1 MPLPITRIHSPN
13 LLKHHDASFSI
24 SNRPMLHALGHFENI
39 ADFQL
44 HRLICSELIGVL
56 RRGRFRGEFD
66 FHRTARDAIEELVC
80 LWVAVPD
87 ERALDLGDFE
97 SVRRIHCHEMFRLPL
112 AFDLVDALGEVG
124 GFHDWVW
131 LCLSTW
137 FVRSC

>member
-13 LLKHHDASFSI
+13 LLKHRDASFSI

-66 FHRTARDAIEELVC
+66 FHRTARDAIEDLVC
-80 LWVAVPD
+80 FWVAVPD
-87 ERALDLGDFE
+87 EGSLDFAEFE
-97 SVRRIHCHEMFRLPL
+97 RVGRVHRHEVFGLPVVS
-112 AFDLVDALGEVG
+112 DLVDTVDEVG
-124 GFHDWVW
+124 GFHGCVG
-131 LCLSTW
+131 LC
-137 FVRSC
+137 VC